1 MVIVIICAIGA
12 GLWWWLNR
20 DLVST
25 DDAFVQADIVQVAPR
40 VTGTVAEVYVRD
52 NQHVEKGAP
61 LFTLDPADYQA
72 RLASAEAS
80 RVKVTVMGDPLLDSL
95 ARG

>member
-1 MVIVIICAIGA
+1 MTDSVEEDNRADAAATSNGKGKRVAVIAVLLVLVCAIGA
-12 GLWWWLNR
+12 GIWWWLNR

-52 NQHVEKGAP
+52 NQHVDKGDP
-61 LFTLDPADYQA
+61 LFTLDPA
-72 RLASAEAS
+72 
-80 RVKVTVMGDPLLDSL
+80 
-95 ARG
+95 